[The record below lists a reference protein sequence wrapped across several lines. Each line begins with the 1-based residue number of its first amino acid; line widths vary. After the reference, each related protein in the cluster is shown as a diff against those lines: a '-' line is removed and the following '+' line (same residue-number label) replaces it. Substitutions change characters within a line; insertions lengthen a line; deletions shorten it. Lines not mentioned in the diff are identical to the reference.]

1 MKVCSKCNIEY
12 DDEFMFCYKCGE
24 KLQQKVEVEEEEEEI
39 EKSNIEQVFCPYC
52 GKKVDSD
59 SDYCVFCGKILHY
72 YVYDKETDNKS
83 KNVSVP
89 ANDVKKIDNTNDS
102 YVKPKKKIL
111 PKNEEKE
118 ESTIVSGAKFFA
130 YAIGMF
136 VLWFLFKVLIKGGVK
151 AWMADGFGLPVIIIF
166 LLAGCCL
173 YFMFYRDD
181 K

>member
-1 MKVCSKCNIEY
+1 MCFLVLWAW
-12 DDEFMFCYKCGE
+12 FGR
-24 KLQQKVEVEEEEEEI
+24 Q
-39 EKSNIEQVFCPYC
+39 KSNE
-52 GKKVDSD
+52 
-59 SDYCVFCGKILHY
+59 
-72 YVYDKETDNKS
+72 DKGFKPRDNDTRS
-83 KNVSVP
+83 YP
-89 ANDVKKIDNTNDS
+89 DNTNDS
-102 YVKPKKKIL
+102 DVKRKKKIL

-151 AWMADGFGLPVIIIF
+151 AWRADGFGLPVIIIF

>member
-24 KLQQKVEVEEEEEEI
+24 KLQQKVEVVEEVI
-39 EKSNIEQVFCPYC
+39 EKSNIEQIFCPYC

-59 SDYCVFCGKILHY
+59 SDFCGFCGKTLHY
-72 YVYDKETDNKS
+72 HVYDEEIDDKS
-83 KNVSVP
+83 KNVSIP
-89 ANDVKKIDNTNDS
+89 ANDVKKIDNTNGQ
-102 YVKPKKKIL
+102 YVKPKKKTQ
-111 PKNEEKE
+111 PKSEEKE
-118 ESTIVSGAKFFA
+118 ESTIVSGVKFFA

-136 VLWFLFKVLIKGGVK
+136 VLWFLFKILIKGGVN
-151 AWMADGFGLPVIIIF
+151 AWGSDGFGLPVIIIF

-173 YFMFYRDD
+173 YFMFYKDD